1 MKPAPQRFDIFCRI
15 VDNYGD
21 AGVCWRLARLLAVAQ
36 GLDVTLW
43 IDDRA
48 RLAPVVAA
56 MDPARDVQR
65 IDRVEIRSLH
75 QSEVPGVVAADVVIE
90 AFGCGLP
97 PAYLDALERRRH
109 VWINLEYLSAETWV
123 DTRHGLP
130 SPQPDRPLTR
140 WFYFPGFTAD
150 TGGLLR
156 EPDLLCRRDRWVPSH
171 STAAADISLFCYENR
186 ALPALLEAWSAGSTP
201 LSVQIPMGVAPRS
214 LAPWLGI
221 EPRTGTI
228 VQHGAVSL
236 HIVHWVDQPAFDRR
250 LWASAVNIVR
260 GEDSFVRAQW
270 AQQPFAWHIY
280 PQEANAHR
288 TKLAAFLDRY
298 LADAPLEVAAA
309 VRAFWDAFN
318 RQDGPA
324 TAAAWPA
331 FWQGRDDLGR
341 HNTRWATQLA
351 ALPELSASLVEF
363 AKKRYNLRLW

>member
-1 MKPAPQRFDIFCRI
+1 MKPAPERFDIFCRI

-21 AGVCWRLARLLAVAQ
+21 AGVCWRLARLLAIAH

-48 RLAPVVAA
+48 RLAPLVAA
-56 MDPARDVQR
+56 MDPARDAQR
-65 IDRVEIRSLH
+65 VDGVEIRSLH
-75 QSEVPGVVAADVVIE
+75 QSEMPGVVAADVVIE

-97 PAYLDALERRRH
+97 PTYLDALERRRH

-140 WFYFPGFTAD
+140 WFYFPGFTAH

-156 EPDLLCRRDRWVPSH
+156 EPDLLGTRDRWFSSCPM
-171 STAAADISLFCYENR
+171 AGADVSLFCYENR
-186 ALPALLEAWSAGSTP
+186 ALPALLEAWSAGSAP
-201 LSVQIPMGVAPRS
+201 LSVQVPLGVAPRS
-214 LAPWLGI
+214 LASWLGI
-221 EPRTGTI
+221 EPRAGTI
-228 VQHGAVSL
+228 VMRGAVSL
-236 HIVHWVDQPAFDRR
+236 EVVPWVDQPAFDRR

-270 AQQPFAWHIY
+270 AQRPFAWHIY
-280 PQEANAHR
+280 PQEANAHL

-298 LADAPLEVAAA
+298 LAGATHELAVA
-309 VRAFWDAFN
+309 VRAFWEAFA
-318 RQDGPA
+318 REDGPA
-324 TAAAWPA
+324 AAAAWPE
-331 FWQGRDDLGR
+331 FWRARDELGR
-341 HNTRWATQLA
+341 HNARWATQLA

-363 AKKRYNLRLW
+363 AKKRYD